1 MQVPKYTGAF
11 DNAHFEIEDWFVEQ
25 LGEFS
30 IRCRKELLQ
39 DILPAL
45 DFLPL
50 DEGWSQITGGVI
62 RGEDP
67 VFYSIEYLNQEGQL
81 PLLLD
86 IVAISS
92 DDYLDFIL
100 DNNTIEYH
108 ANRKKDRV

>member
-1 MQVPKYTGAF
+1 MALPKFTGVF
-11 DNAHFEIEDWFVEQ
+11 DNGHFEIEEWFVEQ
-25 LGEFS
+25 LAEFT
-30 IRCRKELLQ
+30 IKRRKQLLQ

-45 DFLPL
+45 EYLPIA
-50 DEGWSQITGGVI
+50 EGWSQITGGVI

-67 VFYSIEYLNQEGQL
+67 VFYSIEYLNQQDEL

-86 IVAISS
+86 IVAISC

-108 ANRKKDRV
+108 AQRNQNGV

>member
-1 MQVPKYTGAF
+1 MQLPKYTGVF
-11 DNAHFEIEDWFVEQ
+11 DNGHFEIEEWFVEQ
-25 LGEFS
+25 LAEFN
-30 IRCRKELLQ
+30 IRCRKQLLQ

-45 DFLPL
+45 DFLPI
-50 DEGWSQITGGVI
+50 DEGWSQTTGGVI
-62 RGEDP
+62 RGENP
-67 VFYSIEYLNQEGQL
+67 VFYAIEYLNQEGQL

-108 ANRKKDRV
+108 ANRNTPRV